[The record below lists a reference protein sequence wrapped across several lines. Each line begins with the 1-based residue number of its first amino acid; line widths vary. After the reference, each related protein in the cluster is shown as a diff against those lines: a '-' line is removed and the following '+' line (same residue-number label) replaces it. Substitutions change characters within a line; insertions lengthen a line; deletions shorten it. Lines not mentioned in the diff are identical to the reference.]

1 VEEYAYNETRY
12 RMLLQSNE
20 ERAEMLMKKAKHDA
34 SSRWDLYSQMAQMH
48 YGDDEESESE
58 A

>member
-1 VEEYAYNETRY
+1 
-12 RMLLQSNE
+12 MLLQSNE
-20 ERAEMLMKKAKHDA
+20 ERAEMLMKRAKHDA

-48 YGDDEESESE
+48 YGDDEESE

>member
-20 ERAEMLMKKAKHDA
+20 ERAEMLMAKAKSDA
-34 SSRWDLYSQMAQMH
+34 AGRWSLYQQMANMH
-48 YGDDEESESE
+48 YSEPEAEAEE
-58 A
+58 